1 MVFDLTEDELNLIEA
16 IRNVRNAYPNGYKE
30 LLWYAQECFD
40 ELVDVQN
47 VDNVDQPTGTSNS

>member
-16 IRNVRNAYPNGYKE
+16 IRNVRNAYSNGYKE